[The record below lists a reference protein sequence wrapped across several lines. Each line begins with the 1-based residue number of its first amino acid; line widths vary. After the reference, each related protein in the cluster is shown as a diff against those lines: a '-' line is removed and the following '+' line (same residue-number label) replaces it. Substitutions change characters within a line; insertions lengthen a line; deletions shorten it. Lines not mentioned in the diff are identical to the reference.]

1 MTSIDKIETST
12 LTLEIK
18 GDILFMVVKDD
29 ADLDLDAIVES
40 VKARKKIQNGKKM
53 LALVDNR
60 KTWQISKEAN
70 EYSVKKEVG
79 ELSIAMA
86 ILSGSTLPTRLI
98 GNFFIKFN
106 KLHCPTK
113 MFSNEDKALAW
124 LESFRD

>member
-1 MTSIDKIETST
+1 MEDANKIETST

-18 GDILFMVVKDD
+18 GDILYMGVKDD
-29 ADLDLDAIVES
+29 ADLDLDAIMEAVE
-40 VKARKKIQNGKKM
+40 ARKKIQNGTKM

-70 EYSVKKEVG
+70 EYSLQKEVG
-79 ELSIAMA
+79 DLSIAMA
-86 ILSGSTLPTRLI
+86 ILSGSSLPTRLI

-113 MFSNEDKALAW
+113 MFSSEDKALAW
-124 LESFRD
+124 LEMYR